1 MNPFEMKKVAEL
13 LNGQCLNADAV
24 FIAVLKDDV
33 VYTHEYG
40 KVLKRVKL
48 LSTLKKKL
56 NGFAKPVRK

>member
-24 FIAVLKDDV
+24 MVAVLVGDV

-40 KVLKRVKL
+40 KVLKRVRL
-48 LSTLKKKL
+48 IGTLKKKL
-56 NGFAKPVRK
+56 NGFARLVRK

>member
-1 MNPFEMKKVAEL
+1 MNPFEMKNVAEL

-24 FIAVLKDDV
+24 MVAVLVGDV

-40 KVLKRVKL
+40 KVLKRAKL
-48 LSTLKKKL
+48 MRAMKMKL

>member
-1 MNPFEMKKVAEL
+1 MKKVVEL
-13 LNGQCLNADAV
+13 LNGQCLSADAV

>member
-1 MNPFEMKKVAEL
+1 MNPFEMKKVGEL
-13 LNGQCLNADAV
+13 LNGQCLSADAV